1 MTRGELEKIKKSIEE
16 FFEKMTIEAEIE
28 VKRPQDSTLPIGL
41 KTKEPQL
48 LIGEGGQTL
57 TEIQRLLKIILKRKI
72 SPQAPFYVDLDIN
85 DYKKKKIGYLKE
97 LARSTADEV
106 SLSKEEKQLPPMP
119 AHERRIIH
127 LELAERT
134 DVVAESIGQEPERK
148 IVISPHL

>member
-1 MTRGELEKIKKSIEE
+1 MTRQELEKIKKNIEE
-16 FFEKMTIEAEIE
+16 FFEKMTIEAEVE
-28 VKRPQDSTLPIGL
+28 VKNPQDSTLPVDL

-127 LELAERT
+127 LELAGRT

>member
-28 VKRPQDSTLPIGL
+28 VKRPQDSTLPIDL